1 MKLYI
6 FPFSYLM
13 LIASFLNCRG
23 GDEGNPPATP
33 QNFTAA
39 ASRQQ
44 VTLSWTH
51 EDGMCYDLFYSRTA
65 GISIE
70 GINVMKIV
78 NINPPYKHQDLRNST
93 TYYYR
98 LTAVN
103 LFGASE
109 PTAEVSVRTLP
120 PDGAPSTPQNFTA
133 AASPRQVML
142 SWTREDGVSYNLFHS
157 RTAGMGIE
165 GTNVMKIV
173 NITPPYK
180 HKDLRDS
187 TTYYYHLT
195 ANNSLGESVPTPE
208 VPARTPDPSAS
219 PAPPETPQNFTARAS
234 SRKITLTW
242 ESQPDVDYYLFY
254 STRAGIDIERD
265 TNIMGVFNATPPYD
279 HTDLTNRTTYYYR
292 LTAVNSAGTSEPT
305 QELSATP
312 AGLQQISAGYGQT
325 CAVVGV
331 GVLCWGQGDHGLLG
345 HNRANPNQDRTTPTQ
360 VDGFTSRVT
369 QISAGAEHNCALAN
383 GAAFCWGLGRDGR
396 LGHNEIPDGE
406 GEPGE
411 ASKPTPTQVYELTS
425 GVTQISA
432 GNFHTCAVV
441 RGRAVCWGS
450 DSTGELGNGLP
461 LENVT
466 IPTQVTNLTIGVT
479 QISAGYGHAC
489 AVVNGAAK
497 CWGNGKLGRLGH
509 NEMDSEVMNSETA
522 TKYIPTQVYGL
533 TIGVTQISAGFQHTC
548 AVVDGSALCWGW
560 GNSGRLGN
568 GGTSDMTAP
577 RQVTNL
583 TTGVTQISAGS
594 QHTCAVRNG
603 AALCWGKGE
612 SGQLGNNRSGTG
624 VFAST
629 PTQVDGLTSGV
640 TQISAGDKHTCAVVN
655 DRALCWGL
663 GRRGRLGHNEMAD
676 MNADKPSPTPV
687 DSL

>member
-6 FPFSYLM
+6 FSFSYLM
-13 LIASFLNCRG
+13 LIAAFLNCRG

-33 QNFTAA
+33 QNFTAMA
-39 ASRQQ
+39 PVDLRGQI
-44 VTLSWTH
+44 TLSW
-51 EDGMCYDLFYSRTA
+51 
-65 GISIE
+65 
-70 GINVMKIV
+70 N
-78 NINPPYKHQDLRNST
+78 
-93 TYYYR
+93 
-98 LTAVN
+98 
-103 LFGASE
+103 
-109 PTAEVSVRTLP
+109 
-120 PDGAPSTPQNFTA
+120 
-133 AASPRQVML
+133 
-142 SWTREDGVSYNLFHS
+142 REDGVSYNLFHS
-157 RTAGMGIE
+157 RVAGMGVE
-165 GTNVMKIV
+165 GMNVMRISD
-173 NITPPYK
+173 ITPPYT
-180 HKDLRDS
+180 HTGLMDD
-187 TTYYYHLT
+187 TMYYYHLT
-195 ANNSLGESVPTPE
+195 AVNSWGTSAPTAE
-208 VPARTPDPSAS
+208 MPAATLPS
-219 PAPPETPQNFTARAS
+219 PGPPETPQNFTARAS
-234 SRKITLTW
+234 SRKVTLTW

-254 STRAGIDIERD
+254 SIRPGIDVERD
-265 TNIMGVFNATPPYD
+265 TNIMGVLNVTPPYG
-279 HTDLTNRTTYYYR
+279 HTGLTNRTTYYYR

-312 AGLQQISAGYGQT
+312 AGLQQISAGHGQT
-325 CAVVGV
+325 CAVVGG
-331 GVLCWGQGDHGLLG
+331 GVLCWGHGDHGLLG
-345 HNRANPNQDRTTPTQ
+345 HNRADPNQDRPTPTQ

-383 GAAFCWGLGRDGR
+383 GAAFCWGLGRNGR
-396 LGHNEIPDGE
+396 LGHNEMPDGE

-411 ASKPTPTQVYELTS
+411 ASKPTPTQVYGLTS

-441 RGRAVCWGS
+441 RGRAVCWGN

-466 IPTQVTNLTIGVT
+466 TPTQVTNLTIGVT

-509 NEMDSEVMNSETA
+509 NEMGSETA

-533 TIGVTQISAGFQHTC
+533 TIGVTQISAGSQHTC
-548 AVVDGSALCWGW
+548 AVVGESAMCWGW

-568 GGTSDMTAP
+568 GGTSNMTAP

-594 QHTCAVRNG
+594 HHTCAVRNG

-676 MNADKPSPTPV
+676 MNADKSSPTPV
-687 DSL
+687 DGL